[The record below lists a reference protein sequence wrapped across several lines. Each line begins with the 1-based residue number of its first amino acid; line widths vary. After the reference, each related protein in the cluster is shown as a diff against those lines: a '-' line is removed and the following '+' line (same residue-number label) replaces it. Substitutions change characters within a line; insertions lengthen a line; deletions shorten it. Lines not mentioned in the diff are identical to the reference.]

1 MKLSSDTRRWLLRL
15 TVQVGAFVVVGVG
28 LIALL
33 GLAQRTG
40 WIATGNTPAAVSK
53 AAATYTCPM
62 HPKIRQNQPGDCP
75 ICGMALVPVA
85 SEWTAPTPHDHSVGG
100 GTDEGRYICPMMCV
114 PPSTEPGKCPVCAM
128 DLVPAS
134 SGGSGDERSVTFD
147 PASRRLAGIQTEP
160 VTLVPLSETLRAV
173 GEIAYDQSRE
183 ATLSAYVDG
192 RLERLYADSV
202 GVRVSKG
209 QKLVELYSPDLY
221 SAQQEYLAA
230 VKNASSGPLAG
241 DSLTGELV
249 GIARDK
255 LVELGLT
262 DSQIDALRSAGRP
275 ASRIAVAAPIGGTI
289 THKPKNE
296 GDYVRVGEPIYHIA
310 DLSVVWLRL
319 ELFPEQA
326 ARVREGQSVTAK
338 VDSLPGRTFEGTVLL
353 IEPTVDP
360 KTRTVGV
367 RVELPNPDGLLRPGD
382 YATARIELPAVPDLS
397 PSEDRPLLAVPADA
411 VLQQGGDAVA
421 YVETEPGRFEIRRV
435 EVGPVVDGRIVI
447 LDGLAEGEAVAT
459 QGNFLIDSQMQL
471 AGNLSLI
478 DASKLNAV
486 AEPGEPAFPD
496 GPLPL
501 DGTPTLLA
509 GERGEQLDRIY
520 AAYFA
525 VRDRLASDQKPDV
538 DDAMTL
544 LTDAG
549 QLAADES
556 LPEVAQRHLAI
567 TSEAAARLFEEDLE
581 AVRDGFRRV
590 SHGLLPVASR
600 IRGPATAETLTH
612 FYCPMVEGGGG
623 DWLQAGALDRDA
635 LRNPYWG
642 SEMLTCGQK
651 VRELTVVENPAST
664 DGEARR

>member
-1 MKLSSDTRRWLLRL
+1 MRLSPDTRRWLLRL
-15 TVQVGAFVVVGVG
+15 SVQVGAFVIAGVG

-40 WIATGNTPAAVSK
+40 WISAGLPDTAIVQTAE
-53 AAATYTCPM
+53 TYTCPM
-62 HPKIRQNQPGDCP
+62 HPEIRQNEPGDCP
-75 ICGMALVPVA
+75 ICGMPLVPVA
-85 SEWTAPTPHDHSVGG
+85 AEPNATTTHDHAE
-100 GTDEGRYICPMMCV
+100 DGRYICPMMCV
-114 PPSTEPGKCPVCAM
+114 PPSSEPGKCPVCAM

-134 SGGSGDERSVTFD
+134 SAGSGDERSVTFD

-160 VTLVPLSETLRAV
+160 VTLVPLSQTLRAV
-173 GEIAYDQSRE
+173 GEIAHDQSRE

-202 GVRVSKG
+202 GVRVEEG
-209 QKLVELYSPDLY
+209 AKLVELYSPDLY

-230 VKNASSGPLAG
+230 VKNASAGLLAG
-241 DSLTGELV
+241 DGLTEELV
-249 GIARDK
+249 GIAQDK
-255 LVELGLT
+255 LIELGLSDT
-262 DSQIDALRSAGRP
+262 QIDALRRAGKP

-326 ARVREGQSVTAK
+326 ARVGEGQPVTAK
-338 VDSLPGRTFEGTVLL
+338 VDSLPGRTFEGTVMLV
-353 IEPTVDP
+353 EPTVDS

-367 RVELPNPDGLLRPGD
+367 RIELPNPNGLLRPGD
-382 YATARIELPAVPDLS
+382 YATARIELPAVPELS
-397 PSEDRPLLAVPADA
+397 PGEDRPLLAVPADA
-411 VLQQGGDAVA
+411 VLRLGEDSVA

-447 LDGLAEGEAVAT
+447 LEGLAEGDAVAT
-459 QGNFLIDSQMQL
+459 RGNFLIDSQMQL

-486 AEPGEPAFPD
+486 GKPGEPKFPE

-525 VRDRLASDQKPDV
+525 VRDRLATDQKPNV

-549 QLAADES
+549 QLAGDES
-556 LPEVAQRHLAI
+556 LPKVAQRHLAI
-567 TSEAAARLFEEDLE
+567 TSEAASRLFEEDLD
-581 AVRDGFRRV
+581 AVRDGFRRI

-600 IRGPATAETLTH
+600 VRGPATAETLTH

-623 DWLQAGALDRDA
+623 DWLQAGSLDRDA
-635 LRNPYWG
+635 LGNPYWG

-651 VRELTVVENPAST
+651 VRELTVAAKPADEGIT
-664 DGEARR
+664 DEARR